1 MVSFLFTDLD
11 QTLLNTDKTISP
23 ENLEAI
29 NGFIDR
35 GNYFAFVT
43 GRPFV
48 DSVPF
53 AEKYGLD
60 RNGVFIAG
68 FNGGEIW
75 GYRDTS
81 FQLISS
87 SPLSFEDA
95 AFLFTEAEKFN
106 IHCQTYY
113 DKYVIALHDT
123 DILKSYTGGRHLVP
137 KAIEGLDNLLSY
149 LPSPPPKVVCVRDN
163 DREGLQRFK
172 DHVDPHIKGRLFSL
186 FSSDRLL
193 EFGAL
198 NATKGAAIKALAERM
213 NVPMENTY
221 AAGDEEN
228 DISMIE
234 TAGTGFAVKNARK
247 EVKDIADRVTLND
260 NDHGAIAEII
270 REIERI

>member
-11 QTLLNTDKTISP
+11 QTLLNTDKSISR
-23 ENLEAI
+23 ENLDAI
-29 NGFIDR
+29 NAFLDK

-48 DSVPF
+48 DSAPF

-75 GYRDTS
+75 GYKDTA
-81 FQLISS
+81 FEKICS
-87 SPLSFEDA
+87 SPLSYEDA
-95 AFLFTEAEKFN
+95 AFLFTEAEKYD

-113 DKYVIALHDT
+113 DKYVIALHDNE
-123 DILKSYTGGRHLVP
+123 ILQSYTGGRHLVP
-137 KAIEGLDNLLSY
+137 KAIEGLDNLLAY
-149 LPSPPPKVVCVRDN
+149 LPAPPPKVVCVRDN
-163 DREGLQRFK
+163 DRPGLQRFK
-172 DHVDPHIKGRLFSL
+172 DHVDPHIRGRLFSL

-198 NATKGAAIKALAERM
+198 DATKGAAIKALAERM

-234 TAGTGFAVKNARK
+234 TAGTGFAVQNARE
-247 EVKDIADRVTLND
+247 EVKAAADRITEND
-260 NDHGAIAEII
+260 NDHAAIAEII
-270 REIERI
+270 QDLL